1 MMRRRRRLNN
11 QEAELDITSFM
22 NLMIVLVPVLLLSL
36 VFSQVRI
43 LNLQLPVA
51 AQSQDQSE
59 ADEPKILELVIS
71 KTGFELNYPSGIL
84 LKKFDKTDK
93 GYDFSLLSKYL
104 QDLKLTFQQNDI
116 EKNDIV
122 ILLAADVNYQTIV
135 SAMDTVRSFKTVVA
149 ANLVDA
155 ELFPQISLGDAPELE
170 LPNQALSSQTLLNQ
184 TPTNQILNDDK
195 VKGRGAT
202 L

>member
-1 MMRRRRRLNN
+1 MRRHRRLNN

-51 AQSQDQSE
+51 AQPQDQKID
-59 ADEPKILELVIS
+59 DEPKILELIINQA
-71 KTGFELNYPSGIL
+71 GFELNYPSGIK
-84 LKKFDKTDK
+84 LKVIEKTEQ
-93 GYDFSLLSKYL
+93 GYNFLLLSTYL
-104 QDLKLTFQQNDI
+104 QDLKLTFQQNNI

-122 ILLAADVNYQTIV
+122 ILLAPEVDYQTIV

-155 ELFPQISLGDAPELE
+155 ELFPQISLGDAPSLT
-170 LPNQALSSQTLLNQ
+170 LPIQTQFNQGETG
-184 TPTNQILNDDK
+184 DK
-195 VKGRGAT
+195 ENSKGAKQ
-202 L
+202 

>member
-1 MMRRRRRLNN
+1 MRRRRRINT

-51 AQSQDQSE
+51 AQEQDQQTEDE
-59 ADEPKILELVIS
+59 AKILELVIS

-84 LKKFDKTDK
+84 LKKFAKTEQ
-93 GYDFSLLSKYL
+93 GYNFLLLSKYL

-116 EKNDIV
+116 EKNDILL
-122 ILLAADVNYQTIV
+122 LLAPEVDYQTIV
-135 SAMDTVRSFKTVVA
+135 SAMDTVRSFKAVVA

-155 ELFPQISLGDAPELE
+155 QLFPEISLGDAPELD
-170 LPNQALSSQTLLNQ
+170 LSIPSENGAQV
-184 TPTNQILNDDK
+184 
-195 VKGRGAT
+195 VKDNSTGGK

>member
-1 MMRRRRRLNN
+1 MRRRRRINT

-51 AQSQDQSE
+51 AQAQDQQ
-59 ADEPKILELVIS
+59 ATDEPKILELVIS
-71 KTGFELNYPSGIL
+71 QAGFELNYPSGIL
-84 LKKFDKTDK
+84 LKKFEKTGQD
-93 GYDFSLLSKYL
+93 YNFSLLSKYL

-116 EKNDIV
+116 NKNDILL
-122 ILLAADVNYQTIV
+122 LLAPNVDYQTIV

-155 ELFPQISLGDAPELE
+155 ELFPQISLGDAPELSLPVKKE
-170 LPNQALSSQTLLNQ
+170 LSAGKENSTGGNL
-184 TPTNQILNDDK
+184 
-195 VKGRGAT
+195 
-202 L
+202 

>member
-1 MMRRRRRLNN
+1 MRRRRRINT

-51 AQSQDQSE
+51 ATTQDQQLE
-59 ADEPKILELVIS
+59 DEPKLLELVIS
-71 KTGFELNYPSGIL
+71 QTGFELNYPSGIL
-84 LKKFDKTDK
+84 LKKFTKK
-93 GYDFSLLSKYL
+93 EQGHDFSLLSKYL
-104 QDLKLTFQQNDI
+104 QDLKLTFQQNNI

-122 ILLAADVNYQTIV
+122 ILLTPDVDYQTIV
-135 SAMDTVRSFKTVVA
+135 SAMDTVRSFKAVVA

-155 ELFPQISLGDAPELE
+155 ELFPYISLGDAPLIDSDNTSIPVTKP
-170 LPNQALSSQTLLNQ
+170 LT
-184 TPTNQILNDDK
+184 
-195 VKGRGAT
+195 VKGGQ
-202 L
+202 

>member
-1 MMRRRRRLNN
+1 MRRLRRPNQ

-51 AQSQDQSE
+51 ASGDSQQE
-59 ADEPKILELVIS
+59 EQDEPKLLELIIDKS
-71 KTGFELNYPSGIL
+71 GFELHYPSGVL
-84 LKKFDKTDK
+84 LKQIDKTEQ
-93 GYDFSLLSKYL
+93 GYDFVALKTFLK
-104 QDLKLTFQQNDI
+104 DLKMTFQQNNI

-122 ILLAADVNYQTIV
+122 LLLAPNTDYQTIV
-135 SAMDTVRSFKTVVA
+135 TAMDTVRSFEAVVA

-155 ELFPQISLGDAPELE
+155 ELFPNISLGDAPVAE
-170 LPNQALSSQTLLNQ
+170 
-184 TPTNQILNDDK
+184 
-195 VKGRGAT
+195 VAT
-202 L
+202 TTEQGGQ